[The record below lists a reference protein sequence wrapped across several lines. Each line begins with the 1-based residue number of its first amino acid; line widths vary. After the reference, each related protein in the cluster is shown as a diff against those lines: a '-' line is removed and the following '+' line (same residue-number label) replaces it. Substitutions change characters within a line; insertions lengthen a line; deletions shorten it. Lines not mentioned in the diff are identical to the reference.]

1 MRVSLRAASVAL
13 VLIAAAGVPS
23 AAQTSQRFAY
33 VRSSA
38 LLDQAPGR
46 AEAEAQFD
54 QETAGF
60 RAEVKRMTDSLDVM
74 VKAFQKAEPGLSA
87 AARNARTAELQNRQV
102 EYQRRTQAL
111 DQRAQQRQAE
121 LVQPIYDR
129 VKIAVEDVRVEGGYS
144 FIFNNDQ
151 GSPILAAD
159 KNLDITDRV
168 IAKLRSSAGTP
179 TAPRPAVVA
188 PGPGSPAPAPAG
200 VTRPAT
206 PPQD

>member
-1 MRVSLRAASVAL
+1 MRVFLRAASAAL
-13 VLIAAAGVPS
+13 VLVAAAGASS
-23 AAQTSQRFAY
+23 AAQTGQRFAY

-38 LLDQAPGR
+38 LLEQAPGR

-54 QETAGF
+54 RETTGF
-60 RAEVKRMTDSLDVM
+60 RAEVKRMTDSLDTM

-87 AARNARTAELQNRQV
+87 AARNARTAELQNRQA

-129 VKIAVEDVRVEGGYS
+129 VKLAVEDVRVEGGYS

-168 IAKLRSSAGTP
+168 IAKLRASSAS
-179 TAPRPAVVA
+179 APASRPAAAA
-188 PGPGSPAPAPAG
+188 PTPGSPAPTPAG